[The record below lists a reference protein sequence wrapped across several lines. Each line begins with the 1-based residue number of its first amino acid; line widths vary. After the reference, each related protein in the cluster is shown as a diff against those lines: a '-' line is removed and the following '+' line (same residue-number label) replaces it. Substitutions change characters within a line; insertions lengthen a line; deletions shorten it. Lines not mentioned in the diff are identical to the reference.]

1 MSYEKVAKANQTI
14 IGIKQTL
21 KTIRA
26 GKAVEIVIA
35 HDADAN
41 LLLPILEEANKRQLP
56 VTYVESKKALG
67 EAAGIQVAASI
78 VTLIE

>member
-1 MSYEKVAKANQTI
+1 MSYEKVAKADQTI
-14 IGIKQTL
+14 IGIKQTF

-35 HDADAN
+35 QDADAN